1 MMLSGDF
8 LPLIALVATK
18 PRFEYLL
25 GRSLPSI
32 SSQARKPDALV
43 VVSDE
48 RPLTESEQDQLRGG
62 VEGVPVHFLSNKG
75 AHGAAGSWNTGIG
88 LIRTIWPDAY
98 VAILDDDDTWDP
110 SHLQLCRNCAMT
122 NDMPS
127 VVVSGLRLFKEG
139 IEVPTAPPLALTADD
154 FLAGNPGWQGSN
166 TFISLRT
173 LINAGGFTEGLASCN
188 DRDLAVRVLSVPNVS
203 VGFTGKHT
211 ATWYLG
217 TAADQLSRKGGAEK
231 LRGLAMFYQLHGRR
245 MTPAIRKQFFERA
258 NAYFGFDESQI
269 TGAYTGG

>member
-1 MMLSGDF
+1 MMLPGAF
-8 LPLIALVATK
+8 PPLIALVATK

-32 SSQARKPDALV
+32 CSQARKPDALI

-48 RPLTESEQDQLRGG
+48 RPLTEREQDQLRAC

-75 AHGAAGSWNTGIG
+75 AHGAAGSWNTGIE
-88 LIRTIWPDAY
+88 LVRASWPAAY
-98 VAILDDDDTWDP
+98 IAILDDDDAWDAG
-110 SHLQLCRNCAMT
+110 HLQLCCDCAMA

-127 VVVSGLRLFKEG
+127 VIVSGLRLCKDG
-139 IEVPTAPPLALTADD
+139 MEVPTTPPVALSADD

-166 TFISLRT
+166 TFISLQT
-173 LINAGGFTEGLASCN
+173 LVRAGGFTEGLASCN
-188 DRDLAVRVLSVPNVS
+188 DRDLAVRVLSLPGVS
-203 VGFTGKHT
+203 FGFTGKHT

-217 TAADQLSRKGGAEK
+217 TAVDQLSRKGGAEK
-231 LRGLAMFYQLHGRR
+231 LRGLAMFYQLHAQR

-269 TGAYTGG
+269 TGTHTAG